1 MILSADIVRAEVTR
15 FWNAFTSKSM
25 DVLEDF
31 YAHQSSVFGS
41 LSNRPEP
48 GRLAAKRR
56 EREYFQADSI
66 LRYQLGTVD
75 VVLLSDSSAVACYT
89 FQFHATKL
97 SGVGKRVEEHIGNGR
112 ATQVFS
118 YDPGDQKVR
127 IYHEHL
133 SMPALS

>member
-1 MILSADIVRAEVTR
+1 MMMSQEIVRAEVTR
-15 FWNAFTSKSM
+15 FWNAFTSKSIET
-25 DVLEDF
+25 LEDF

-56 EREYFQADSI
+56 EREYFQTDSI

-75 VVLLSDSSAVACYT
+75 VVILSDNSAVACYT

-97 SGVGKRVEEHIGNGR
+97 ASAAKRTEEHIAGGR
-112 ATQVFS
+112 ATQVFAV
-118 YDPGDQKVR
+118 DPGDQKIR
-127 IYHEHL
+127 IYHEHF
-133 SMPALS
+133 SIPAA